1 MVQDWD
7 KLTTGGKIINTIALL
22 SQTLTVVLDIVEVG
36 SSIGLYTVTGVF
48 ATALPILGAVLAVL
62 GIVMMLINLFVN
74 LFGGSPPP
82 DPVQEFIDHVAK
94 GLVGGFEKAP
104 PPKLDYTIPSVT
116 YESGKVTGIT
126 IKGENTTGD
135 EISIPNA
142 RIIVTSGS
150 DDVCLFS
157 TNEFELVEDTDSD
170 KDSDGHLYVT
180 PNSKAEGTLSSSVLG
195 DETEYHEYDLVVGGN
210 KKDTENSLHKLIL
223 QAKESFTAVWTGKIN
238 KSGRSL
244 VEIIE
249 KSDLDKCHVQ
259 YTVLRI

>member
-1 MVQDWD
+1 
-7 KLTTGGKIINTIALL
+7 
-22 SQTLTVVLDIVEVG
+22 
-36 SSIGLYTVTGVF
+36 
-48 ATALPILGAVLAVL
+48 
-62 GIVMMLINLFVN
+62 MMLIDLFVN
-74 LFGGSPPP
+74 LFGGSQPP

-94 GLVGGFEKAP
+94 CLVGEFDKAP

-126 IKGENTTGD
+126 IKGENTTAD

-157 TNEFELVEDTDSD
+157 TSEFELVEDSDPD

-195 DETEYHEYDLVVGGN
+195 DEMEYHEYDLVVGGN